1 MGHLGCLP
9 IYIFFRIGC
18 LPSADEQLG
27 HRGNSYWQI
36 WVRPTIGPFKQK
48 KPPRPSI
55 FYGPMFYLIG
65 SRSTSTLLPA
75 RAGREPPNPGAE
87 RGDRG
92 RKTRRRSRRAPP
104 PELRDGRRKRLRL
117 AVLRFSAPAPSRCH
131 QVLRFEFDLAHAPLV
146 YPLACVALSFTG
158 HLPRTV
164 VARALAAPP
173 LSPCG
178 GSFAQV
184 MRSDER
190 EISWL
195 GLLQEEPYPDQG
207 SGSVW

>member
-1 MGHLGCLP
+1 
-9 IYIFFRIGC
+9 
-18 LPSADEQLG
+18 
-27 HRGNSYWQI
+27 
-36 WVRPTIGPFKQK
+36 VPTSNWATVVTAAS
-48 KPPRPSI
+48 R
-55 FYGPMFYLIG
+55 YGPGPSLG
-65 SRSTSTLLPA
+65 RSNRKCQRCLQFSMGPCSNWITYFRFTPGPS
-75 RAGREPPNPGAE
+75 GREPPNPGAE